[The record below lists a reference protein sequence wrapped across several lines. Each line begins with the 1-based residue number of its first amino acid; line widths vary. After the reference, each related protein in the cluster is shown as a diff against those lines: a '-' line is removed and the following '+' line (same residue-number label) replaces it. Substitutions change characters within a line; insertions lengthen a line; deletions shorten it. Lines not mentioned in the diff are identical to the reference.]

1 MKMIIQSRERCRE
14 KTGGTPGRRRDAGPE
29 EGRRAGGGTQSRA
42 GAALKNRIGFFRWL
56 CYNTVRK
63 AGMGRLL
70 RLSPSGRP
78 ETLDII

>member
-1 MKMIIQSRERCRE
+1 MASPIRKIYNPLVPGICAKMIIQSRERCRE
-14 KTGGTPGRRRDAGPE
+14 KT
-29 EGRRAGGGTQSRA
+29 GGTQSRA
-42 GAALKNRIGFFRWL
+42 GAALKNRIGFFRRL

-78 ETLDII
+78 ETLGII